1 MIFSEAAGT
10 LVPAAVQIKRVWN
23 NTMRSA
29 IWDVFFPPNRAL
41 AQCFHVASDS
51 IEKHCPVIFW
61 ASFCLWKCKNTSAI
75 SFAFLLETKKK
86 MTKFHPIIK
95 ASGSFFGGEMW
106 FMSVPEWSSVLFSII
121 ITDRL
126 KEKREEAIAEAQER
140 NRKEPVVET
149 SGRNREEPV
158 SGLNHFLCKNN

>member
-51 IEKHCPVIFW
+51 IEKHCPVIF
-61 ASFCLWKCKNTSAI
+61 LGQ
-75 SFAFLLETKKK
+75 FLLMKMQKHISNILCFFVGNPKKN
-86 MTKFHPIIK
+86 
-95 ASGSFFGGEMW
+95 
-106 FMSVPEWSSVLFSII
+106 
-121 ITDRL
+121 D
-126 KEKREEAIAEAQER
+126 
-140 NRKEPVVET
+140 
-149 SGRNREEPV
+149 
-158 SGLNHFLCKNN
+158 